1 MGRKNCAPVVP
12 HCERSRRRR
21 RELQQS
27 ALARQGGS
35 VPSLCLPPPPFRLHH
50 MHVARIPPHPAQKE
64 EEEEAH
70 RPAAAAAAHESDLPP
85 SSFPAAA
92 GCVQRACDEVE
103 KEEEEEE
110 EEGRAKEHSLRAV
123 LGPIVAIP
131 SSSSCFSHGVGLQGR
146 SFSAPS
152 LLLRIGQT
160 ESEQSVSLYPP
171 RERKTCRST
180 ETEKKEEWENYCW
193 HRRGRETEDER
204 RVSRKVWEMRGC
216 GHWATAKCLR

>member
-1 MGRKNCAPVVP
+1 MPSAHYTTRLMWRKEGVRMGRRRRKRGRRQITFVG
-12 HCERSRRRR
+12 RRRR
-21 RELQQS
+21 RQS
-27 ALARQGGS
+27 
-35 VPSLCLPPPPFRLHH
+35 VCLLLLFLRG
-50 MHVARIPPHPAQKE
+50 
-64 EEEEAH
+64 
-70 RPAAAAAAHESDLPP
+70 
-85 SSFPAAA
+85 AA

-131 SSSSCFSHGVGLQGR
+131 SSSSCFSHSVGLQGR

-204 RVSRKVWEMRGC
+204 RVSRKVWEMRGG